1 MKLSILLF
9 KIHENFK
16 NLMKNDLSNL
26 MKNDLSTNSLIL
38 YIIREIRAK
47 FTLKINNK

>member
-16 NLMKNDLSNL
+16 NL